1 MPVSIRGISYPLPKE
16 DGRSGP
22 TGIEI
27 DEVETYFGVDY
38 QDLMALLIDS
48 EDGKP
53 APVAKKGC
61 TKNRALYSLVW
72 ICVNRVDPSFTI
84 ADAMQFGVDELDF
97 STEETKAVESP
108 KDTESPV
115 EESVPE

>member
-1 MPVSIRGISYPLPKE
+1 M
-16 DGRSGP
+16 
-22 TGIEI
+22 
-27 DEVETYFGVDY
+27 
-38 QDLMALLIDS
+38 
-48 EDGKP
+48 
-53 APVAKKGC
+53 
-61 TKNRALYSLVW
+61 
-72 ICVNRVDPSFTI
+72 NRVDPSFTI